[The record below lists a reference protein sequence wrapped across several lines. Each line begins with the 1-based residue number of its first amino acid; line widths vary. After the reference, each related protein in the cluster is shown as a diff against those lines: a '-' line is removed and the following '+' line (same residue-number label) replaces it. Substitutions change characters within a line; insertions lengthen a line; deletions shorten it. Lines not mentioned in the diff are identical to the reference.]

1 MSPLFVIALLGF
13 SSNLNRRAYDGT
25 FWGVRTSVSVS
36 MRSVNI
42 SIRGPGLSKNG
53 SALLLEEGEVVF
65 ENAFQT
71 FLQRHGIRL
80 IDITEDEDEDT
91 IRLRTKIGW
100 LGVHDIVLRQTT
112 LL

>member
-1 MSPLFVIALLGF
+1 MPPLLVIALLGF
-13 SSNLNRRAYDGT
+13 NSNNNNRRYSGT
-25 FWGVRTSVSVS
+25 FWGVKASVGVN
-36 MRSVNI
+36 MRNVNI

-53 SALLLEEGEVVF
+53 SALLLDEGEIVF
-65 ENAFQT
+65 ENTFQT

-80 IDITEDEDEDT
+80 IDIAEAADEKT